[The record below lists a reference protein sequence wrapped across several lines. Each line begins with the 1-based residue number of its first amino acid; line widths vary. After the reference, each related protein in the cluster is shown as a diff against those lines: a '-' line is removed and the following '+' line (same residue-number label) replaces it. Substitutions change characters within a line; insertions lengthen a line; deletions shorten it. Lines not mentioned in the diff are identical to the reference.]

1 VDVCHADVVINQEQL
16 SDMHYD
22 ASLLEEILPCD
33 VPKANPKHADM
44 LDSLS
49 QFLTTY

>member
-1 VDVCHADVVINQEQL
+1 
-16 SDMHYD
+16 
-22 ASLLEEILPCD
+22 LLEEILPCD